1 MNDLSK
7 EMFFDLIRWV
17 LFEKRLSCVFIG
29 MQLLAPLGRN
39 HKTYFRSKLWF
50 NTEKIIFL
58 STSALEMLFKE
69 NSLHPKVAVNP
80 EKHLFLTWSCK
91 PDKHYTSLSKLNIQR
106 FAPFFCF
113 ERKFL
118 QTRNNILAVLRL
130 KIRLS
135 NEMLFAQSF
144 RQFPK
149 KWLSSRLEI
158 RILAL
163 CVNHS

>member
-1 MNDLSK
+1 
-7 EMFFDLIRWV
+7 
-17 LFEKRLSCVFIG
+17 
-29 MQLLAPLGRN
+29 MQRN

-144 RQFPK
+144 RQFSK
-149 KWLSSRLEI
+149 KMTFKQVRNSSLLFNGFGEASI
-158 RILAL
+158 IFLPSSENDFQ
-163 CVNHS
+163 C